1 MKKKTY
7 EPSRDKSEFHYQD
20 YIEIREHLNAAQLT
34 RHFLSCNLRI
44 LTSTHLMWMK
54 SLPFGLD
61 YEPTNGKEI

>member
-1 MKKKTY
+1 M
-7 EPSRDKSEFHYQD
+7 SHQD